1 MVGSIMENLKLIIT
15 DMDGTLLTSNST
27 ISDVT
32 LNTLI
37 KAQEAGIKLVLASGR
52 SWKTLTRYGQQL
64 QMDKYH
70 GWFIG
75 VNGAAITDVST
86 MANTVLAQ
94 LNPEQIQEI
103 FDATKDLGVEV
114 MGVCDATIYDYIPD
128 SVLELKKIYRQENNI
143 ADDVPM
149 TGGAFKLVVDQRPNY
164 PDIYFINGP
173 KDIPGNINKI
183 CFCHYEEKITEIT
196 ELLTE
201 TLGDKYSFV
210 RTTPTWLECMPL
222 NISKGNA
229 ITTLQEKLNISKE
242 ETIIFGD
249 GENDLSMFDCGTA
262 VAMGNAM
269 DLVKEQA
276 DEITLDNNSDG
287 IAEVIKKYL

>member
-1 MVGSIMENLKLIIT
+1 MVGRKMENLKLIIT
-15 DMDGTLLTSNST
+15 DMDGTLLTSNNT
-27 ISDVT
+27 ISDIT
-32 LNTLI
+32 LDTLI

-52 SWKTLTRYGQQL
+52 SWKTLERYGKQL

-86 MANTVLAQ
+86 MTNTVLKQ
-94 LNPEQIQEI
+94 LKPENIQEI
-103 FDATKDLGVEV
+103 FDASKDLGVEV
-114 MGVCDATIYDYIPD
+114 MGVCDATIYDYIPE
-128 SVLELKKIYRQENNI
+128 SVLELKKTYRQENDI
-143 ADDVPM
+143 AEDVPM
-149 TGGAFKLVVDQRPNY
+149 TGGAFKFVVDQRPNY
-164 PDIYFINGP
+164 PEIYYINEP
-173 KDIPGNINKI
+173 KDIPGNVNKI
-183 CFCHYEEKITEIT
+183 CFCHFEEKITEVTAI
-196 ELLTE
+196 LTKA
-201 TLGDKYSFV
+201 LGDKYSFV

-229 ITTLQEKLNISKE
+229 ITTLQEKLNITKE

-249 GENDLSMFDCGTA
+249 GENDLSMFGCGTA

-287 IAEVIKKYL
+287 LAEVIKKYL